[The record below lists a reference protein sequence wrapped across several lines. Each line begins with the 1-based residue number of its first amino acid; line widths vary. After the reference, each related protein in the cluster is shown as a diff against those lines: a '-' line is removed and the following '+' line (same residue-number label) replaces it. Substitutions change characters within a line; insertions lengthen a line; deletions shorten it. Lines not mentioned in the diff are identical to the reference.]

1 MQEVNFR
8 TVDPAQ
14 AGDRVSSI
22 QSAVYLDEVNHH
34 AVALYTEAGAIA
46 PGGKAY
52 LKAGKAAAMTLGQ
65 PAPGPQIENGS
76 DGATMKIIA
85 IDAFRYTVKT
95 GVKGINGE
103 VDLVTF
109 GGKIGESITFDAFDG
124 LWYVSASTGVA
135 LSVAPVEAKPAAQSA
150 PVPGKKQAPFG
161 GFAAR

>member
-1 MQEVNFR
+1 
-8 TVDPAQ
+8 
-14 AGDRVSSI
+14 
-22 QSAVYLDEVNHH
+22 
-34 AVALYTEAGAIA
+34 
-46 PGGKAY
+46 
-52 LKAGKAAAMTLGQ
+52 MTLGQ
-65 PAPGPQIENGS
+65 PAPGPQIKNGS

-109 GGKIGESITFDAFDG
+109 GGKIGDSITFDAFDG
-124 LWYVSASTGVA
+124 LWYVSAANGVA